1 MHERRKQELKR
12 TLSTIAKHVSCLIKD
27 AENRARDGDS
37 PNPTARGGLGTFS
50 TTGMPVPATE
60 KPETPAVVKTAFA
73 AAGTASA
80 AVASVPPSAR
90 TAPLPPPPLATTSSS
105 RIPAPT
111 YDLDGNA
118 RLRNDKV
125 VVEPRCCT
133 AAARVNDDLRN
144 RGRTPRLSVPPLT
157 VAPPETSEA
166 PAAVDVP
173 AMASTVEVPARTRVL
188 RRVSSI
194 RALFLGAAKEGAR
207 LTTFSRQMGLPHDVV
222 VAHVEVRYRPPATGK
237 TAHRWS
243 RVVIVFSSFCPIVFA
258 SAMFL
263 SRFQTRARCIN
274 RSIYDRL
281 NPLIVTLLKEKVN
294 LPAVA
299 VLFLQLRL
307 QILAFHAPFSFV
319 DGHPPLP
326 PTLSSSA
333 LRHPVPLGAGRQ
345 RPTLRTSTT
354 ELRSLSEIWKWAAQV
369 SATPVKGTG
378 PDEIPLIDARRCR
391 RSGELCN
398 WM

>member
-1 MHERRKQELKR
+1 MRERRKQELKR

-50 TTGMPVPATE
+50 TTGMPMPATE
-60 KPETPAVVKTAFA
+60 KPEIAPAVVETAFA
-73 AAGTASA
+73 AAGAASV

-125 VVEPRCCT
+125 VVEPRCST
-133 AAARVNDDLRN
+133 AAARGNDGLRN

-173 AMASTVEVPARTRVL
+173 AMGSTVEVPARTRVL

-237 TAHRWS
+237 TTHRWS
-243 RVVIVFSSFCPIVFA
+243 RVVIVFSS
-258 SAMFL
+258 SARSCSL
-263 SRFQTRARCIN
+263 ARCLCQGS
-274 RSIYDRL
+274 R
-281 NPLIVTLLKEKVN
+281 
-294 LPAVA
+294 
-299 VLFLQLRL
+299 
-307 QILAFHAPFSFV
+307 HA
-319 DGHPPLP
+319 
-326 PTLSSSA
+326 
-333 LRHPVPLGAGRQ
+333 R
-345 RPTLRTSTT
+345 
-354 ELRSLSEIWKWAAQV
+354 AA
-369 SATPVKGTG
+369 
-378 PDEIPLIDARRCR
+378 
-391 RSGELCN
+391 
-398 WM
+398 